1 MKYLKYIIMSLVLVA
16 AATSCSDRDVEFP
29 WEPVD
34 TSTKAF
40 VQIMYMGPVASVAAN
55 NIYKIT
61 LNNQVYVNNG
71 AAIMSTYN
79 GTPGGGTGL
88 FYTVDAGDVNIKL
101 WKSDTSDG
109 AEVYNNKFHVEAGKY
124 YSVVVHLFT
133 LPPTVIERGDL
144 PVFITSSTVEN
155 SAVRFYNFMFEDENT
170 PSTAKLQLRL
180 QNTETKEYEPVGK
193 PVGFGEATE
202 WLTPTVIKTSYN
214 SSGSQRRDL
223 DVVYTDGS
231 PLAYTNSKG
240 NTVAKFTD
248 YWTLAIGR
256 GYQWFLYGTRGS
268 TTMPLAIRQ
277 WTAN

>member
-1 MKYLKYIIMSLVLVA
+1 MKYFKYIIMSLVLVA

-40 VQIMYMGPVASVAAN
+40 VQIMYMGPVTNVAAN

-61 LNNQVYVNNG
+61 LNNQVYENNG
-71 AAIMSTYN
+71 AAILSTYN

-133 LPPTVIERGDL
+133 LPPTVIERGEL

-155 SAVRFYNFMFEDENT
+155 SAVRFYNFMFEDETT

-223 DVVYTDGS
+223 DVIYTDGS
-231 PLAYTNSKG
+231 PLAYTNANG
-240 NTVAKFTD
+240 GTVAKFTD
-248 YWTLAIGR
+248 YWILAIGR
-256 GYQWFLYGTRGS
+256 GYMWFLRGTRG
-268 TTMPLAIRQ
+268 TTTRPLAITQ

>member
-1 MKYLKYIIMSLVLVA
+1 MKYFKYIIMSLVLVA

-40 VQIMYMGPVASVAAN
+40 VEIMYMGPVTTAAAN

-61 LNNQVYVNNG
+61 LNDQVYENNG
-71 AAIMSTYN
+71 AAILSTYN

-88 FYTVDAGDVNIKL
+88 FYTVDAGDVNIKM

-124 YSVVVHLFT
+124 YNVVVHLFT
-133 LPPTVIERGDL
+133 LPPTVIERGEL
-144 PVFITSSTVEN
+144 PVFITSNTVEQ
-155 SAVRFYNFMFEDENT
+155 SAVKFYNFMFEDENT

-180 QNTETKEYEPVGK
+180 QNTETKVYENVGQ

-202 WLTPTVIKTSYN
+202 WLTPSVIKTTYN
-214 SSGSQRRDL
+214 SAGSQRRDL
-223 DVVYTDGS
+223 DVVYADGT

-240 NTVAKFTD
+240 GTTAKFTD
-248 YWTLAIGR
+248 YWTLSIGR
-256 GYQWFLYGTRGS
+256 AYMWYLYGTRG
-268 TTMPLAIRQ
+268 TKTMPLAIRQ